1 MGWCL
6 LNTKKM
12 EELIARFKTEPLY
25 LLEVIVWNNYEEVL
39 TNFTNHTDADLSNEE
54 ALILE
59 LKLFIN
65 DGFGDIVATVLNVP
79 FLEEN
84 STPKL
89 TEAYNYLRDNSGNV
103 FNGLYK
109 SVQLAID
116 KDNEAVEPQKT
127 AEELTTAN
135 KKATVTMSSKTTFVG
150 DAKSVVVLALVIIV
164 ALYVATK
171 IKLK

>member
-1 MGWCL
+1 
-6 LNTKKM
+6 M
-12 EELIARFKTEPLY
+12 EELILRFKTDPLY

-39 TNFTNHTDADLSNEE
+39 TNFTNFTNYTDADLSNDE

-79 FLEEN
+79 FVEEN

-109 SVQLAID
+109 SVQVAID
-116 KDNEAVEPQKT
+116 KDNAEVEPQKT
-127 AEELTTAN
+127 AEELTATS

-164 ALYVATK
+164 AIYVATK
-171 IKLK
+171 IKI